1 MWFLR
6 LLTKVEGVEGL
17 AQHFGYEAKLAAEW
31 YWKLQAKAYVNMFD
45 YSGGFK
51 MFFVIPR
58 SHCGLIINHL
68 GSTNR
73 DSPEIFPIGA
83 VAMAEEASLV
93 RDVEP
98 AKLSNE
104 TVTSPFS
111 QKALKRVVMAVV
123 PLAFLAAVCYFSMP
137 GVQSVPSAVRDTV
150 GLSGSTWWDPIEQC
164 TKAFREV
171 MDNDLGKLAFG
182 DFSFET
188 QELRMK
194 DITTAKQA
202 AEALQDPLTLLM
214 WENAVLRTE
223 LRCGSIQITA
233 EIPAVWKM

>member
-1 MWFLR
+1 MRQDLQR
-6 LLTKVEGVEGL
+6 NGIENCKLKRICLTIVVVLKCKYF
-17 AQHFGYEAKLAAEW
+17 AIQRSHFG
-31 YWKLQAKAYVNMFD
+31 
-45 YSGGFK
+45 
-51 MFFVIPR
+51 
-58 SHCGLIINHL
+58 LITWDRRIETL
-68 GSTNR
+68 RDLSNR
-73 DSPEIFPIGA
+73 A
-83 VAMAEEASLV
+83 
-93 RDVEP
+93 DVEP

-123 PLAFLAAVCYFSMP
+123 PLAFLAALCYFSMP

-164 TKAFREV
+164 TKAFQEV

-182 DFSFET
+182 DFNFET

-194 DITTAKQA
+194 DITTAKEA

-233 EIPAVWKM
+233 EIPAV